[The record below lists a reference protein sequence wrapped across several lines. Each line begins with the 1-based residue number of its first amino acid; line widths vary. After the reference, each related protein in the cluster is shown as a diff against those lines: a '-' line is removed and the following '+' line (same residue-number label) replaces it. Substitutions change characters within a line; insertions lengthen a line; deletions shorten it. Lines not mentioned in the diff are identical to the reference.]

1 MNKKKTIAISVICAV
16 AVIAAVTGVLI
27 YMHFRPYIRL
37 KQTTDNLLNR
47 EYEYT
52 LDGKVEGMDLKLLG
66 DSFEGT
72 IKGQKGKTVVYGDIA
87 YKDSDYLKIYADME
101 GDIIFDASPLIDQAI
116 NTVADSIPFGKS
128 LIKSASS
135 DVKISYDQV
144 EYILNQDIKTL
155 KDEGVS
161 SDLMKNV
168 SRRKSGGYTLSLLK
182 DKDVDEK
189 DKLLDDAA
197 YYFEIDLKDYDTKL
211 VVGIPKDKN
220 DHRISA
226 NIYADEITWSF
237 TGEYEIKAVEDI
249 KMPEATVSD
258 KTIDVLKSL
267 YSSYLEITKKS

>member
-16 AVIAAVTGVLI
+16 AAIAAVTGVLI

-101 GDIIFDASPLIDQAI
+101 GNIIFDASPLIDQAI

>member
-16 AVIAAVTGVLI
+16 AAIAAVTGVLI

-72 IKGQKGKTVVYGDIA
+72 IKGQKGKNVVYGDIA

-161 SDLMKNV
+161 SDLIKNV
-168 SRRKSGGYTLSLLK
+168 SHRKSGGYTLSLLK
-182 DKDVDEK
+182 DQQ
-189 DKLLDDAA
+189 
-197 YYFEIDLKDYDTKL
+197 
-211 VVGIPKDKN
+211 
-220 DHRISA
+220 
-226 NIYADEITWSF
+226 
-237 TGEYEIKAVEDI
+237 
-249 KMPEATVSD
+249 
-258 KTIDVLKSL
+258 
-267 YSSYLEITKKS
+267 

>member
-72 IKGQKGKTVVYGDIA
+72 IKGQKGKNVVYGDIA

>member
-1 MNKKKTIAISVICAV
+1 MNKKKIIAISVICAV
-16 AVIAAVTGVLI
+16 AAIAALTGVLI

-72 IKGQKGKTVVYGDIA
+72 IKGQKGKNVVYGDIA
-87 YKDSDYLKIYADME
+87 YKDSDYLKIYADMK

-116 NTVADSIPFGKS
+116 DTVADSIPFGKS
-128 LIKSASS
+128 LIESASS
-135 DVKISYDQV
+135 DVKISYDQI

-161 SDLMKNV
+161 SDLMENV
-168 SRRKSGGYTLSLLK
+168 SHRKNGGYTLSLLK
-182 DKDVDEK
+182 DKDIDEK
-189 DKLLDDAA
+189 DKLLDDDA
-197 YYFEIDLKDYDTKL
+197 YYFDIDLKDYDTKL

-220 DHRISA
+220 DHRIST
-226 NIYADEITWSF
+226 NIYADKITWSF
-237 TGEYEIKAVEDI
+237 TGEYEIKTVEDI

-267 YSSYLEITKKS
+267 YSSYLEIIKKS

>member
-16 AVIAAVTGVLI
+16 AAIAAVTGVLI

-72 IKGQKGKTVVYGDIA
+72 IKGQKGKNVVYGDIA

-237 TGEYEIKAVEDI
+237 TGEYEIKTVEDI

>member
-1 MNKKKTIAISVICAV
+1 MNKKKIIAISVICAV
-16 AVIAAVTGVLI
+16 AVVAAVTGVLI

-72 IKGQKGKTVVYGDIA
+72 IKGQKGKNVVYGDIA
-87 YKDSDYLKIYADME
+87 YKDSDYLKIYADIK

-116 NTVADSIPFGKS
+116 DTVADSIPFGKS
-128 LIKSASS
+128 LIESASS
-135 DVKISYDQV
+135 DVKISYDQI

-161 SDLMKNV
+161 SDLMENV
-168 SRRKSGGYTLSLLK
+168 SHRKNGGYTLSLLK
-182 DKDVDEK
+182 DKDIDEK
-189 DKLLDDAA
+189 DKLLDDDA
-197 YYFEIDLKDYDTKL
+197 YYFDIDLKDYDTKL

-220 DHRISA
+220 DHRIST
-226 NIYADEITWSF
+226 NIYADKITWSF
-237 TGEYEIKAVEDI
+237 TGEYEIKTVEDI

-267 YSSYLEITKKS
+267 YSSYLEIIKKS

>member
-1 MNKKKTIAISVICAV
+1 MNKKKIIAISVICAV
-16 AVIAAVTGVLI
+16 AVVAAVTGVLI

-72 IKGQKGKTVVYGDIA
+72 IKGQKGKNVVYGDIA
-87 YKDSDYLKIYADME
+87 YKDSDYLKIYADIK

-116 NTVADSIPFGKS
+116 DTVADSIPFGKS
-128 LIKSASS
+128 LIESASS
-135 DVKISYDQV
+135 DVKISYDQI

-161 SDLMKNV
+161 SDLMENV
-168 SRRKSGGYTLSLLK
+168 SHRKNGGYTLSLLK
-182 DKDVDEK
+182 DKDIDEK
-189 DKLLDDAA
+189 DKLLDDDA
-197 YYFEIDLKDYDTKL
+197 YYFDIDLKDYDTKL

-226 NIYADEITWSF
+226 NIYADKITWSF
-237 TGEYEIKAVEDI
+237 TGEYEIKTVEDI
-249 KMPEATVSD
+249 KMP
-258 KTIDVLKSL
+258 
-267 YSSYLEITKKS
+267 

>member
-1 MNKKKTIAISVICAV
+1 MNKKKIIAISVICAV
-16 AVIAAVTGVLI
+16 AAIAAVTGVLI
-27 YMHFRPYIRL
+27 YMHFSPYIRL

-72 IKGQKGKTVVYGDIA
+72 IKGQKGKNVVYGDIA
-87 YKDSDYLKIYADME
+87 YKDSDYLKIYADMK

-116 NTVADSIPFGKS
+116 DTVADSIPFGKS
-128 LIKSASS
+128 LIESASS
-135 DVKISYDQV
+135 DVKISYDQI

-161 SDLMKNV
+161 SDLMENV
-168 SRRKSGGYTLSLLK
+168 SHRKNGGYTLSLLK
-182 DKDVDEK
+182 DKDIDEK
-189 DKLLDDAA
+189 DKLLDDDA
-197 YYFEIDLKDYDTKL
+197 YYFDIDLKDYDTKL

-226 NIYADEITWSF
+226 NIYADKITWSF
-237 TGEYEIKAVEDI
+237 TGEYEIKTVEDI

-267 YSSYLEITKKS
+267 YSSYLEIIKKS

>member
-1 MNKKKTIAISVICAV
+1 MNKKKTIAICVICAV
-16 AVIAAVTGVLI
+16 AAIAAVTGVLI

>member
-1 MNKKKTIAISVICAV
+1 MNKKKIIAISVICAV
-16 AVIAAVTGVLI
+16 AAIAAVTGVLI

-72 IKGQKGKTVVYGDIA
+72 IKGQKGKNVVYGDIA
-87 YKDSDYLKIYADME
+87 YKDSDYLKIYADMK

-116 NTVADSIPFGKS
+116 DTVADSIPFGKS
-128 LIKSASS
+128 LIESASS
-135 DVKISYDQV
+135 DVKISYDQI

-161 SDLMKNV
+161 SDLMENV
-168 SRRKSGGYTLSLLK
+168 SHRKNGGYTLSLLK
-182 DKDVDEK
+182 DKDIDDK
-189 DKLLDDAA
+189 DKLLDDDA
-197 YYFEIDLKDYDTKL
+197 YYFDIDLKDYDTKL

-220 DHRISA
+220 DNRISA
-226 NIYADEITWSF
+226 NIYADKITWSF
-237 TGEYEIKAVEDI
+237 TGEYEIKTVEDI

-267 YSSYLEITKKS
+267 YSSYLEIIKKS

>member
-1 MNKKKTIAISVICAV
+1 MNKKKIIAISVICAV
-16 AVIAAVTGVLI
+16 AAIAAVTGVLI
-27 YMHFRPYIRL
+27 YMHFSPYIRL

-72 IKGQKGKTVVYGDIA
+72 IKGQKGKNVVYGDIA
-87 YKDSDYLKIYADME
+87 YKDSDYLKIYADMK

-116 NTVADSIPFGKS
+116 DTVADSIPFGKS
-128 LIKSASS
+128 LIESASS
-135 DVKISYDQV
+135 DVKISYDQI

-161 SDLMKNV
+161 SDLMENV
-168 SRRKSGGYTLSLLK
+168 SHRKNGGYTLSLLK
-182 DKDVDEK
+182 DKDIDEK
-189 DKLLDDAA
+189 DKLLDDDA
-197 YYFEIDLKDYDTKL
+197 YYFDIDLKDYDTKL

-220 DHRISA
+220 DHRIYA
-226 NIYADEITWSF
+226 NIYADKITWSF
-237 TGEYEIKAVEDI
+237 TGEYEIKTVEDI

-267 YSSYLEITKKS
+267 YSSYLEIIKKS

>member
-1 MNKKKTIAISVICAV
+1 MNKKKIIAISVICAV
-16 AVIAAVTGVLI
+16 AAIAAVTGVLI

-72 IKGQKGKTVVYGDIA
+72 IKGQKGKNVVYGDIA
-87 YKDSDYLKIYADME
+87 YKDSDYLKIYADMK

-116 NTVADSIPFGKS
+116 DTVADSIPFGKS
-128 LIKSASS
+128 LIESASS
-135 DVKISYDQV
+135 DVKISYDQI

-161 SDLMKNV
+161 SDLMENV
-168 SRRKSGGYTLSLLK
+168 SHRKNGGYTLSLLK
-182 DKDVDEK
+182 DKDIDDK
-189 DKLLDDAA
+189 DKLLDDDA
-197 YYFEIDLKDYDTKL
+197 YYFDIDLKDYDTKL

-220 DHRISA
+220 DHRIST
-226 NIYADEITWSF
+226 NIYADKITWSF
-237 TGEYEIKAVEDI
+237 TGEYEIKTVEDI

-267 YSSYLEITKKS
+267 YSSYLEIIKKS

>member
-1 MNKKKTIAISVICAV
+1 MNKKKIIAISVICAV
-16 AVIAAVTGVLI
+16 AAIAAVTGVLI

-72 IKGQKGKTVVYGDIA
+72 IKGQKGKNVVYGDIA
-87 YKDSDYLKIYADME
+87 YKDSDYLKIYADMK

-189 DKLLDDAA
+189 DKFLDDAA

>member
-16 AVIAAVTGVLI
+16 AAIAAVTGVLI

-72 IKGQKGKTVVYGDIA
+72 IKGQKGKNVVYGDIA
-87 YKDSDYLKIYADME
+87 YKDSDYLKIYADMK

-116 NTVADSIPFGKS
+116 DTVAASIPFGKS

-135 DVKISYDQV
+135 DVKISYDQI

-161 SDLMKNV
+161 SDLMENV
-168 SRRKSGGYTLSLLK
+168 SHRKNGGYTLSLLK

-189 DKLLDDAA
+189 DKFLDDAA

-237 TGEYEIKAVEDI
+237 TGEYEIKTVEDI

>member
-1 MNKKKTIAISVICAV
+1 MNKKKIIAISVICAV
-16 AVIAAVTGVLI
+16 AAIAAVTGVLI
-27 YMHFRPYIRL
+27 YMHFSPYIRL

-72 IKGQKGKTVVYGDIA
+72 IKGQKGKNVVYGDIA
-87 YKDSDYLKIYADME
+87 YKDSDYLKIYADMK

-116 NTVADSIPFGKS
+116 DTVADSIPFGKS
-128 LIKSASS
+128 LIESASS
-135 DVKISYDQV
+135 DVKISYDQI

-161 SDLMKNV
+161 SDLMENV
-168 SRRKSGGYTLSLLK
+168 SHRKNGGYTLSLLK
-182 DKDVDEK
+182 DKDIDEK
-189 DKLLDDAA
+189 DKLLDDDA
-197 YYFEIDLKDYDTKL
+197 YYFDIDLKDYDTKL

-220 DHRISA
+220 DHRIST
-226 NIYADEITWSF
+226 NIYADKITWSF
-237 TGEYEIKAVEDI
+237 TGEYEIKTVEDI

-267 YSSYLEITKKS
+267 YSSYLEIIKKS

>member
-16 AVIAAVTGVLI
+16 AAIAAVTGVLI

-161 SDLMKNV
+161 SDLIKNV
-168 SRRKSGGYTLSLLK
+168 SHRKSGGYILSLLK

>member
-1 MNKKKTIAISVICAV
+1 MNKKKIIAISVICAV
-16 AVIAAVTGVLI
+16 AAIAAVTGVLI

-72 IKGQKGKTVVYGDIA
+72 IKGQKGKNVVYGDIA
-87 YKDSDYLKIYADME
+87 YKDSNYLKIYADMK

-116 NTVADSIPFGKS
+116 DTVADSIPFGKS
-128 LIKSASS
+128 LIESASS
-135 DVKISYDQV
+135 DVKISYDQI

-161 SDLMKNV
+161 SDLMENV
-168 SRRKSGGYTLSLLK
+168 SHRKNGGYTLSLLK
-182 DKDVDEK
+182 DKDIDDK
-189 DKLLDDAA
+189 DKLLDDDA
-197 YYFEIDLKDYDTKL
+197 YYFDIDLKDYDTKL

-220 DHRISA
+220 DHRIST
-226 NIYADEITWSF
+226 NIYADKITWSF
-237 TGEYEIKAVEDI
+237 TGEYEIKTVEDI

>member
-16 AVIAAVTGVLI
+16 AAIAAVTGVLI

-72 IKGQKGKTVVYGDIA
+72 IKGQKGKNVVYGDIA

-116 NTVADSIPFGKS
+116 DTVADSIPFGKS

-189 DKLLDDAA
+189 DKFLDDAA

>member
-1 MNKKKTIAISVICAV
+1 MNKKKIIAISVICAV
-16 AVIAAVTGVLI
+16 AVVAAVTGVLI

-72 IKGQKGKTVVYGDIA
+72 IKGQKGKNVVYGDIA
-87 YKDSDYLKIYADME
+87 YKDSDYLKIYADMK

-116 NTVADSIPFGKS
+116 DTVADSIPFGKS
-128 LIKSASS
+128 LIESASS
-135 DVKISYDQV
+135 DVKISYDQI

-161 SDLMKNV
+161 SDLMENV
-168 SRRKSGGYTLSLLK
+168 SHRKNGGYTLSLLK
-182 DKDVDEK
+182 DKDIDDK
-189 DKLLDDAA
+189 DKLLDDDA
-197 YYFEIDLKDYDTKL
+197 YYFDIDLKDYDTKL

-220 DHRISA
+220 DHRIST
-226 NIYADEITWSF
+226 NIYADKITWSF
-237 TGEYEIKAVEDI
+237 TGEYEIKTVEDI

-267 YSSYLEITKKS
+267 YSSYLEIIKKS